1 MLNNRTT
8 SLILLV
14 AVLSATMITAQSNQH
29 SDAEQEVD
37 SSQMHR
43 EHSNDETNN
52 QEVKVGS
59 SQMHREHPNDET
71 TNPFRG
77 NATKEVD
84 DILSKYHT
92 VFIGAATFLGF
103 VFTFLGYKLFPVT
116 LFLAGGTAAGV
127 GSYMLSDHFITA
139 TYANKAPILIGVSC
153 TMALIGGILAVR
165 LRKIGTFVA
174 GASGGVV
181 AAIALNSGV
190 LAFKYHQYHYIV
202 CIVLGVV
209 AGVLA
214 LKLERL
220 IVILATAIT
229 GSFAATYGTKYFVEL
244 SGQVPV
250 TTWSDPIAWAYVA
263 GFFVVLIA
271 GVLVQFSSTKK
282 KKNMDNERA
291 SLLSNAYHP
300 RTEVVNIETKNA
312 IVYSAP
318 SRDEAEGL
326 PTKTTTA
333 HTFINL
339 V

>member
-1 MLNNRTT
+1 MNTR

-14 AVLSATMITAQSNQH
+14 AVVLSATLITAQPNQH
-29 SDAEQEVD
+29 SDAVNHDSHNAGDIPRDIPEPEVD
-37 SSQMHR
+37 R
-43 EHSNDETNN
+43 EHPKPNDETN
-52 QEVKVGS
+52 
-59 SQMHREHPNDET
+59 T
-71 TNPFRG
+71 PFSG
-77 NATKEVD
+77 NATQEID
-84 DILSKYHT
+84 DILVKYHT

-127 GSYMLSDHFITA
+127 GSYMMSDHFINA

-153 TMALIGGILAVR
+153 TMALVGGILAVR
-165 LRKIGTFVA
+165 LRKLGTFVA
-174 GASGGVV
+174 GAVGGVV
-181 AAIALNSGV
+181 AALALNSGV
-190 LAFKYHQYHYIV
+190 LAFQYHQYHYIV
-202 CIVLGVV
+202 CIVLGIV

-214 LKLERL
+214 LKLERI
-220 IVILATAIT
+220 IVIFATAIT

-250 TTWSDPIAWAYVA
+250 TTWTNPIVWAYVA
-263 GFFVVLIA
+263 GFFVMLVA

-318 SRDEAEGL
+318 PKRDEGM
-326 PTKTTTA
+326 PTKTSTA

>member
-1 MLNNRTT
+1 MNTR

-14 AVLSATMITAQSNQH
+14 AVVLSATLITAQPNQH
-29 SDAEQEVD
+29 SDAVNHD
-37 SSQMHR
+37 SHNSGDIPR
-43 EHSNDETNN
+43 DIPTAE
-52 QEVKVGS
+52 
-59 SQMHREHPNDET
+59 
-71 TNPFRG
+71 
-77 NATKEVD
+77 KEID
-84 DILSKYHT
+84 DILVKYHT
-92 VFIGAATFLGF
+92 VFIGVATFLGF

-127 GSYMLSDHFITA
+127 GSYMMSDHFINA
-139 TYANKAPILIGVSC
+139 TYAHKAPILIGVSC
-153 TMALIGGILAVR
+153 TMALVGGILAVR
-165 LRKIGTFVA
+165 LRKLGTFVA
-174 GASGGVV
+174 GAVGGVV
-181 AAIALNSGV
+181 AALALNSGV
-190 LAFKYHQYHYIV
+190 LAFQYHQYHYIV
-202 CIVLGVV
+202 CIVLGIV

-214 LKLERL
+214 LKLERI

-250 TTWSDPIAWAYVA
+250 TSWTNPIVWAYVA
-263 GFFVVLIA
+263 GFFVMLVA

-318 SRDEAEGL
+318 PKRDEGM
-326 PTKTTTA
+326 PTKTSTA